1 MYCILYSL
9 FEKVASPI
17 TDNKREIPEILRII
31 EIMLFSPVAGNC
43 FPSLLTVAKS
53 TCWPLPASVLFS
65 CLASILEWCIT
76 IDVAFSILSL
86 LIEDLIVETC
96 LLWLTNLTGCT
107 WETGLVGITGLSVT
121 TGLAGVTGLTVT
133 TGLVGLTGLII
144 TTGLVGLTGLIV
156 TTGLVGLAGLT
167 DATGLAGV
175 TGLTGTTA
183 LVGSTGLTGTTA
195 LVGSTG
201 LTGATG

>member
-43 FPSLLTVAKS
+43 FPSLLTVAKN

-65 CLASILEWCIT
+65 WLASI
-76 IDVAFSILSL
+76 IDEAFSILSL
-86 LIEDLIVETC
+86 LIESLIVETC
-96 LLWLTNLTGCT
+96 LLWLTNLTGFT
-107 WETGLVGITGLSVT
+107 WETGLAGLTGLIDATGLVGLAGLT
-121 TGLAGVTGLTVT
+121 DATGLAGLTGLIVT
-133 TGLVGLTGLII
+133 TGLVGLA
-144 TTGLVGLTGLIV
+144 GLIV

-167 DATGLAGV
+167 DATGLAG
-175 TGLTGTTA
+175 L
-183 LVGSTGLTGTTA
+183 
-195 LVGSTG
+195 TG

>member
-65 CLASILEWCIT
+65 CLASILEWCIA

-107 WETGLVGITGLSVT
+107 WETGLIVTTGLVEITGLIVT
-121 TGLAGVTGLTVT
+121 TGLAGVT
-133 TGLVGLTGLII
+133 
-144 TTGLVGLTGLIV
+144 
-156 TTGLVGLAGLT
+156 ASCS
-167 DATGLAGV
+167 DQA
-175 TGLTGTTA
+175 
-183 LVGSTGLTGTTA
+183 SY
-195 LVGSTG
+195 SS
-201 LTGATG
+201 